1 MKPNLCISVT
11 VLLAM
16 MLSGCEKDEKDGDET
31 WPPYSDYFIRSYVD
45 PPTQEMVEATVYPSV
60 VEGEPNVPLNPIRLI
75 FGYKQSVD
83 LNWEQYPCWVIS
95 PEQTWLDRK
104 AVCDS
109 LAKAHHDTEYKRS
122 GEVFGF
128 CQFVRTDHIDVI
140 SDTDYDA
147 AHPAGTP
154 LNDIVDI
161 QFFSAE
167 DYLKSGYQK
176 AMYLGETT
184 CKPKSYNSFF
194 KQYEFSTS
202 VSYLQESLEEFNR
215 LKRKLLYFD
224 FRFLFRS
231 DPVHTAEHTFTI
243 VYRNEQGL
251 TLTGQVGP
259 VLLKGT
265 E

>member
-1 MKPNLCISVT
+1 
-11 VLLAM
+11 
-16 MLSGCEKDEKDGDET
+16 
-31 WPPYSDYFIRSYVD
+31 
-45 PPTQEMVEATVYPSV
+45 
-60 VEGEPNVPLNPIRLI
+60 
-75 FGYKQSVD
+75 
-83 LNWEQYPCWVIS
+83 
-95 PEQTWLDRK
+95 
-104 AVCDS
+104 
-109 LAKAHHDTEYKRS
+109 
-122 GEVFGF
+122 
-128 CQFVRTDHIDVI
+128 
-140 SDTDYDA
+140 
-147 AHPAGTP
+147 
-154 LNDIVDI
+154 
-161 QFFSAE
+161 
-167 DYLKSGYQK
+167 
-176 AMYLGETT
+176 MYLGETT
-184 CKPKSYNSFF
+184 CKPKSYNIFF